1 MQPSVLSYDAF
12 KGDALRR
19 RSSEFWLGLWTLL
32 FLGAAGALAYLQPF
46 PNRTQ
51 KTQAIAL
58 RVSDQG
64 GRMRVD
70 WDVNNEL
77 IRQAQ
82 GATLEVDD
90 GGVMNRYPVEPKT
103 LRAGGF
109 DYIRKT
115 QEVLLTLTLFR
126 DGKPGALATV
136 RSVGAVQLPTEPST
150 QLSAPLARE
159 QQTRGR
165 RRR

>member
-1 MQPSVLSYDAF
+1 M
-12 KGDALRR
+12 
-19 RSSEFWLGLWTLL
+19 WTLL
-32 FLGAAGALAYLQPF
+32 FVAATAAFAYFVSF
-46 PNRTQ
+46 PSRSV
-51 KTQAIAL
+51 KSDAIAL

-64 GRMRVD
+64 GRMRID
-70 WDVNNEL
+70 WDPNNEL
-77 IRQAQ
+77 IRKAQ

-109 DYIRKT
+109 DYIRKSP
-115 QEVLLTLTLFR
+115 EVLLTLTLFS

-136 RSVGAVQLPTEPST
+136 RRVGEIQVQAEPAPAA
-150 QLSAPLARE
+150 APLRE
-159 QQTRGR
+159 QIRAR